1 MRGQGDFIQL
11 LQIDDERITKV
22 LPISDVDPI
31 ISHLEKVQGSAEK
44 KQEFAR
50 LIIDEATRFKKN
62 KLVERLNAWMATFEQ
77 TVGQNSRNH
86 VKKTVNR

>member
-1 MRGQGDFIQL
+1 MQPTAHLFISCNDL
-11 LQIDDERITKV
+11 FNLKNLDAD
-22 LPISDVDPI
+22 LI

-44 KQEFAR
+44 KEEFTR

-62 KLVERLNAWMATFEQ
+62 KLVERLNSWLTTHAQ
-77 TVGQNSRNH
+77 TVQGQNSRNH